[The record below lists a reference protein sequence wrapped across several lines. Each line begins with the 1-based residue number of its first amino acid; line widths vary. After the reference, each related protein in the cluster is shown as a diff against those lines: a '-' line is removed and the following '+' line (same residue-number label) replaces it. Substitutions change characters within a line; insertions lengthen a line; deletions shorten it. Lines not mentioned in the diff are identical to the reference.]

1 MSLSIRTKPSKR
13 WVCLHVKDFVSRT
26 IYILKPFVSRM
37 ALIVKTKSGS
47 TYSYL
52 RKSNEIVEGA
62 VREKIT
68 PIVFK
73 RQELTESFPNLSVF
87 TIAITHKCNLRCSY
101 CCYSGEYRN
110 TRQHGYKSISSS
122 DIDSVLGFI
131 ESYKSNSLPLTIS
144 FYGGECLLELE
155 LIKDFVS
162 KSKKKWSGNV
172 QFEISTNGTLLKR
185 EIIQWLVENSI
196 VLFVSLDGTVNI
208 QDRQRTTSNGE
219 GTFNIV
225 KNALA
230 YINANYPD
238 FFNEKVHIMMTVTD
252 VTELSSISKDWNED
266 SLLRYKLP
274 LRISTVYPNYSKGVN
289 QYNEDE
295 CVKIYLDLLDY
306 YEAHQEYALLKVF
319 FERFL
324 AEWNAR
330 PIHDIDESI
339 VCPTCVPFNSKLYID
354 IDGQVGLCEKIPDIY
369 RFGNISDG
377 INWDEVESLKENLE
391 SVIISRC
398 SSCPVTRLCDI
409 CPIDIDFSEEEM
421 NIFCHNQRIIQK
433 VKFRLLCEMAERGL
447 L

>member
-1 MSLSIRTKPSKR
+1 
-13 WVCLHVKDFVSRT
+13 
-26 IYILKPFVSRM
+26 M

-47 TYSYL
+47 TYTYL
-52 RKSNEIVEGA
+52 RKSNEIVESA
-62 VREKIT
+62 VCET
-68 PIVFK
+68 VVPIVFK
-73 RQELTESFPNLSVF
+73 RQELSRSFPNLSVF

-101 CCYSGEYRN
+101 CCYSGEYRS
-110 TRQHGYKSISSS
+110 TRQHGYKSISLS

-131 ESYKSNSLPLTIS
+131 ELYKSISLPLTIS
-144 FYGGECLLELE
+144 FYGGESLLELE
-155 LIKDFVS
+155 LIKGFVS

-172 QFEISTNGTLLKR
+172 QFEISTNGTLLR
-185 EIIQWLVENSI
+185 RDVIQWLVENDI
-196 VLFVSLDGTVNI
+196 VLFVSLDGTAKI
-208 QDRQRTTSNGE
+208 QDRQRIAPNGE
-219 GTFNIV
+219 GTFDIV
-225 KNALA
+225 KNALV

-238 FFNEKVHIMMTVTD
+238 FYNEKVHIMMTVTD
-252 VTELSSISKDWNED
+252 VTELPSISKDWHED
-266 SLLRYKLP
+266 SLLRNKLP

-330 PIHDIDESI
+330 LIYDIDDI

-354 IDGQVGLCEKIPDIY
+354 IDGKIGLCEKMPDIY

-377 INWDEVESLKENLE
+377 INWDEVELQKGKLE
-391 SVIISRC
+391 SLIMARC
-398 SSCPVTRLCDI
+398 SSCPVARLCDI
-409 CPIDIDFSEEEM
+409 CPIDIDFSEGEM
-421 NIFCHNQRIIQK
+421 NIFCYNQRVIQK